1 MKIEGIPPHIPPV
14 RPFDTGVNHAPVRKD
29 LLTKEEKKL
38 ALANALRYFPPALHE
53 LLAPEFASELR
64 EYGRI
69 YMYRYRPADP
79 ITAGSIDD
87 YPAKCRQA
95 AAIMLSQ

>member
-38 ALANALRYFPPALHE
+38 ALANALRYFPPAQHE
-53 LLAPEFASELR
+53 LLAEFARTQGIRTHIYVSVQAR
-64 EYGRI
+64 GPHYGWQHR
-69 YMYRYRPADP
+69 
-79 ITAGSIDD
+79 
-87 YPAKCRQA
+87 
-95 AAIMLSQ
+95 